1 MYPYGATLNVVHP
14 SNVLLTTGP
23 VAYPFN
29 RPVVGYYSNEN
40 NGKIIAIGSGH
51 MFHDKYIT
59 EDINMYIWDYFLN
72 ILTNDEMKFSSY
84 DFTDVE
90 VI

>member
-1 MYPYGATLNVVHP
+1 
-14 SNVLLTTGP
+14 
-23 VAYPFN
+23 
-29 RPVVGYYSNEN
+29 
-40 NGKIIAIGSGH
+40 